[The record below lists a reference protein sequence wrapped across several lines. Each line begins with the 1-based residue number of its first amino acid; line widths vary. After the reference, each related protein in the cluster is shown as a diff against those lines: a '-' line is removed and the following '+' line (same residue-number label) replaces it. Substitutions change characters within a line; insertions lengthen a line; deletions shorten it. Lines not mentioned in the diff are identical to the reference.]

1 MITVLQ
7 NSLFILNLLVILAN
21 SIYRSKIIRIISI
34 LFLGYYISL
43 VMVQPLDLK
52 IGAFIAS
59 LFLLFT
65 YFFQDQYF
73 YFVFLNIR

>member
-65 YFFQDQYF
+65 YLVYTLF
-73 YFVFLNIR
+73 R